1 MGKTILTPHQ
11 SQVLE
16 LIAKTKS
23 LTDKFYLTGGT
34 ALAEFYLKHRLSE
47 DLDFFS
53 EQECPILP
61 IESFFKAH
69 SDSLEIVEIERVQHL
84 GLFTFFLK
92 FKDKT
97 ILKVDFNF
105 YPFPRIDTGTKFHS
119 LSVDSSRDI
128 AANKTHVLFMQ
139 PRERDYVDLYFLM
152 NKYGFELN
160 QLIKDAKIK
169 FDWHI
174 DKLKLAENLL
184 KSIDITSLPKMLVP
198 FKKGDMDEF
207 FKNQAKSLGKDIFS

>member
-1 MGKTILTPHQ
+1 MA
-11 SQVLE
+11 
-16 LIAKTKS
+16 AKTKS
-23 LTDKFYLTGGT
+23 LTGKFYFTGGT

-47 DLDFFS
+47 DLGFFS
-53 EQECPILP
+53 EQEFPISP

-69 SDSLEIVEIERVQHL
+69 SDGLGIIETERVQHL

-105 YPFPRIDTGTKFHS
+105 YPFPRIDKSTKFHN
-119 LSVDSSRDI
+119 LSIDSPRDI
-128 AANKTHVLFMQ
+128 AANKVHVLFMQ

-198 FKKGDMDEF
+198 FKKSEMNEF
-207 FKNQAKSLGKDIFS
+207 FKNQAKNLGKDIFS